1 MDVSPHTASKNMET
15 SEADNPSPPPKDH
28 AEQQDRERIV
38 RTATQARGG
47 EIILGRKG
55 RWIWI
60 GSFAAIIVIML
71 ATLFL
76 GG

>member
-1 MDVSPHTASKNMET
+1 MNQKSDQQ
-15 SEADNPSPPPKDH
+15 PP
-28 AEQQDRERIV
+28 QRIV

-47 EIILGRKG
+47 EIILGRTG

-60 GSFAAIIVIML
+60 ASFAAIIVIL
-71 ATLFL
+71 LIALVF